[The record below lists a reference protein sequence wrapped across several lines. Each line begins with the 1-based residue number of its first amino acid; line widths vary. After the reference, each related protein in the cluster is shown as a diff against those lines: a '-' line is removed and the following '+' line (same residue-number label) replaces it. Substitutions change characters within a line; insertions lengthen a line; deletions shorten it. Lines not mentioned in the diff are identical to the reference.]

1 MTQRTFSISC
11 LLHITIA
18 SIFLTTDAL
27 QVKESKAN
35 CGQKPITPIQPI
47 GFIKEAGK
55 NTTAECL
62 KRSLDFYI
70 SIMAKRE
77 YETYATCGGWA
88 GSYSSDLKRRMGEW
102 RPIGPDWV
110 CIQNPGTP
118 FVGRIML
125 QGYLVLGD
133 QRYLDAAREVG
144 NLLLAG
150 ASEYGGFAC
159 EMWLG
164 PDRPHGVHQV
174 DVKPPDRPRRLVK
187 YGTMDD
193 YVTQDAVEFLY
204 RLWLVCREEKYYKGY
219 LRGLGFFL
227 KAQKDNGSIPQA
239 YPARGYSALATF
251 NDGVMLSVFQ
261 ALVRGYQRTGDRNY
275 FDAAMRIA
283 QWVKNN
289 RIGDSGWSAQTTDD
303 GKPHGARSFEP
314 PSVGA
319 KPTLYAFII
328 LTEAYKWT
336 KDESL
341 IEPMPGAYEWL
352 KKAQLPN
359 GKWARFYYP
368 NTTRPRYRN
377 ADGEDVDDVKKTRP
391 GYQWQDDWWG
401 KTAIKI
407 YDKFMNKKKDELV
420 IPRVP
425 KNGIKEDPADLILP
439 KNDGRY
445 PATISDIIAAQD
457 SRGAFVWDG
466 QIDNVRFASYVA
478 QLIRFLRDDR
488 EHGIRK

>member
-1 MTQRTFSISC
+1 MTQRTFSVYC

-27 QVKESKAN
+27 QSKESKADR
-35 CGQKPITPIQPI
+35 GRKPITPIQPT
-47 GFIKEAGK
+47 GFIEEAGK

-77 YETYATCGGWA
+77 YEAHGTCGGWA
-88 GSYSSDLKRRMGEW
+88 SSYSSDLKRRMGEW
-102 RPIGPDWV
+102 RPIGRDWV
-110 CIQNPGTP
+110 CIQSPGTP
-118 FVGRIML
+118 YVGRIML

-133 QRYLDAAREVG
+133 ERYLNAAREVG

-150 ASEYGGFAC
+150 ASKDGGFAY

-164 PDRPHGVHQV
+164 PDRPYGVHQGSA
-174 DVKPPDRPRRLVK
+174 KPPEKPRWFVK

-219 LRGLGFFL
+219 LHGLGFFL

-239 YPARGYSALATF
+239 YPAGGYSALATF

-261 ALVRGYQRTGDRNY
+261 ALVRGYQRTGDKEY

-289 RIGDSGWSAQTTDD
+289 RIGDSGWSTQTTDD

-319 KPTLYAFII
+319 YPTWHAFII

-341 IEPMPGAYEWL
+341 LGPMPGAYDWL
-352 KKAQLPN
+352 KSAQLPN

-368 NTTRPRYRN
+368 NTTQPRYR
-377 ADGEDVDDVKKTRP
+377 DIRGKDVSDVQKARS
-391 GYQWQDDWWG
+391 GYAWQGDWG
-401 KTAIKI
+401 KNAIEV
-407 YDKFMNKKKDELV
+407 YEKFMDEKDKLV
-420 IPRVP
+420 ILRIPE
-425 KNGIKEDPADLILP
+425 NGIKENPTDLILP
-439 KNDGRY
+439 RSEGID
-445 PATISDIIAAQD
+445 PAVISDIIAAQD
-457 SRGAFVWDG
+457 PRGAFVSG
-466 QIDNVRFASYVA
+466 GRISNRRFASYVA
-478 QLIRFLRDDR
+478 QLIKFLRDDR
-488 EHGIRK
+488 ELCF

>member
-1 MTQRTFSISC
+1 
-11 LLHITIA
+11 
-18 SIFLTTDAL
+18 
-27 QVKESKAN
+27 
-35 CGQKPITPIQPI
+35 
-47 GFIKEAGK
+47 
-55 NTTAECL
+55 
-62 KRSLDFYI
+62 
-70 SIMAKRE
+70 MAKRE
-77 YETYATCGGWA
+77 YEAHGTCGGWA

-102 RPIGPDWV
+102 RPIGQDWV

-174 DVKPPDRPRRLVK
+174 AVKPPDRPRRFVK
-187 YGTMDD
+187 HGTMDD
-193 YVTQDAVEFLY
+193 YVTQGAVEFLY
-204 RLWLVCREEKYYKGY
+204 QLWLVCREEKYYKGY

-239 YPARGYSALATF
+239 YPARGHSALATF

-319 KPTLYAFII
+319 WPTLYAFII
-328 LTEAYKWT
+328 LTEAYEWT

-401 KTAIKI
+401 KTAIEI

-466 QIDNVRFASYVA
+466 NISNRRFASYVA

-488 EHGIRK
+488 EHGIQK